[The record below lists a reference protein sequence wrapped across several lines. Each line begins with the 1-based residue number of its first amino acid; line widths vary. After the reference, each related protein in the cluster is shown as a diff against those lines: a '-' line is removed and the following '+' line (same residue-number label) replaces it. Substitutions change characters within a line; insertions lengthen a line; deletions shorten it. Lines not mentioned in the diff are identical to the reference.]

1 MQQHYTFNLKRKG
14 LNMVRRY
21 SNGAWVDIS
30 SPKIYEGGGWREP
43 TSIKRYDSSSK
54 AWVEVWPVVKPLTF
68 TLYGHS
74 GDADYIASGGNGA
87 TFSCRANSDFISA
100 NVRVYAPIEFP
111 KRSEV
116 SVIVSGSY
124 SGSYSDNQAGTIS
137 QNLSVSYGFQYSS
150 DFISNISIAD
160 YNLFG
165 RGPIDETVKTE
176 TTYYDCVGIFVG
188 ASVSGNRTSGGQ
200 SYLPSLTV
208 WLEKINITINGV
220 EYVGIFQ

>member
-1 MQQHYTFNLKRKG
+1 MR
-14 LNMVRRY
+14 
-21 SNGAWVDIS
+21 
-30 SPKIYEGGGWREP
+30 GWREP

-68 TLYGHS
+68 TLYGYNS
-74 GDADYIASGGNGA
+74 DADYIASGGNGA
-87 TFSCRANSDFISA
+87 TFSCWASSDLITANL
-100 NVRVYAPIEFP
+100 RVYAPIEFP
-111 KRSEV
+111 KGSEV
-116 SVIVSGSY
+116 SVTVSGRY

-137 QNLSVSYGFQYSS
+137 QNLSVLYGFQYTS
-150 DFISNISIAD
+150 DFISSTTIANYD
-160 YNLFG
+160 LFG
-165 RGPIDETVKTE
+165 QGSIDETVKTK
-176 TTYYDCVGIFVG
+176 TTYYDCVGVFVE